1 MKKLLTLIAL
11 MICLTNLKAQ
21 FVTIPDA
28 NFVAWLQTNVPSA
41 MNGSQMDTTSLAVT
55 LRTHSIL
62 NNLAITDLTGIQYF
76 DSLRVLDFGNRS
88 QGTTYNNLT
97 NLPNLPSRLDTLI
110 CESNNLTIL
119 PTLPFSIKYLNC
131 YNNSLTNL
139 PNLPNTLKY
148 LSCGGNNLTNLPLLP
163 TALTFLECAYN
174 NINTLP
180 ILPSTLLELN
190 CSANAS
196 ISVLPTLPNE
206 LKILLCHSCSLSF
219 LAALPDSLSYLSVN
233 GNPIS
238 ILPTLPQK
246 LNTLYCNT
254 TNISSVPIL
263 PNTLKELSLDG
274 NINLT
279 SLPSLPS
286 DLKELSCQS
295 CSLTSLPVLPD
306 SLRALWCRNNNI
318 TSISDLPKNME
329 IFAIAGNPITCL
341 PILPNSLQYIHIT
354 SQYISCIPN
363 YPPNVHFEG
372 QPNFLTP
379 PLCIYGDSINNP
391 NGCSIGDGI
400 KGYAYLDNNL
410 NCQNDLG
417 DTILN
422 NIKIKL
428 YDSTGNYLNQS
439 SSHLGIY
446 NFVQSLGTYRVVLD
460 TLNVPYKGYCHA
472 SGIDTIVQ
480 LTSINQDINNVNF
493 SLKCK
498 PGFDVGVQSVLSSG
512 IVFPGQTH
520 HLKIAAGD
528 MSQWYNLNCAS
539 GVSGQLTIN
548 VSGPVTYISPALG
561 SLTPLVSGTTFT
573 YNITDFGSVNFLN
586 DFSII
591 LKTDTTATSGDSIC
605 VSVNVTPISG
615 DSDVSNNSYNLC
627 YGVVNSYD
635 PNMKEVYPTDVAPG
649 FNDWFTYTIHFQNTG
664 NAPAFNIRLVDTLD
678 TNLDLETFKV
688 INYSHNNTWS
698 INNKVAFF
706 NFQNIQLP
714 DSTTDSEGSK
724 GYIQYKI
731 KPKNNL
737 GAGTKIKNTAYI
749 YFDYNSPIVTNTTI
763 NEYSQVVSVK
773 ENFKEQLATVYPN
786 PSNGLFTIE
795 LSTKEKQNLQ
805 LFDMSGNVVLS
816 QTIENGKATIDANY
830 LAAGIYNISI
840 KGNDSVS
847 NKKLVI
853 VK

>member
-1 MKKLLTLIAL
+1 MKKSFTLLAFLL
-11 MICLTNLKAQ
+11 CLNNLKAQ

-41 MNGSQMDTTSLAVT
+41 MNGNQMDTTSLAVT
-55 LRTHSIL
+55 SKTHSIL

-76 DSLRVLDFGNRS
+76 DSLRVLDFGNRP

-163 TALTFLECAYN
+163 TSLTFLECAYN
-174 NINTLP
+174 NISTLP
-180 ILPSTLLELN
+180 ILPSTLLELICN
-190 CSANAS
+190 DNAS
-196 ISVLPTLPNE
+196 ITLLPTLPNE
-206 LKILLCHSCSLSF
+206 LKTLLCHSCSLSF

-263 PNTLKELSLDG
+263 PSTLKELSLDG

-279 SLPSLPS
+279 SLPSLPY

-306 SLRALWCRNNNI
+306 SLRALWCRNNQI
-318 TSISDLPKNME
+318 TSVPDLSKNME
-329 IFAIAGNPITCL
+329 ILAIGGNPISCL
-341 PILPNSLQYIHIT
+341 PILPNSLQYLDIRVT
-354 SQYISCIPN
+354 LISCIPN
-363 YPPNVHFEG
+363 HPQNIIFEG
-372 QPNFLTP
+372 VPSFTIP
-379 PLCIYGDSINNP
+379 PLCIYGDSITNP

-400 KGYAYLDNNL
+400 KGYTYIDNDL
-410 NCQNDLG
+410 NCQKNSG
-417 DTILN
+417 DITLN

-428 YDSTGNYLNQS
+428 FDSNGNYLNQS
-439 SSHLGIY
+439 SSHSGMY
-446 NFVQSLGTYRVVLD
+446 NFVQSLGTYQVILD
-460 TLNVPYKGYCHA
+460 TVNVPYKGYCHT
-472 SGIDTIVQ
+472 SKIDTIVQ
-480 LTSINQDINNVNF
+480 LTSINQDINDVNF

-498 PGFDVGVQSVLSSG
+498 PGFDLGVQSILTNG
-512 IVFPGQTH
+512 IVFPGQNH

-528 MSQWYNLNCAS
+528 MSQWYNLNCVA
-539 GVSGQLTIN
+539 GISGQVVIN
-548 VSGPVTYISPALG
+548 VSGPVRFIAPANGALI
-561 SLTPLVSGTTFT
+561 PIVSGTTFT
-573 YNITDFGSVNFLN
+573 YNIADFGSVNFTN
-586 DFSII
+586 DFDII
-591 LKTDTTATSGDSIC
+591 LKTDTTASTGDSIC
-605 VSVNVTPISG
+605 VSVNITPISG
-615 DSDVSNNSYNLC
+615 DGNINNNTYHLC

-635 PNMKEVYPTDVAPG
+635 PNMKEVYPINVEP
-649 FNDWFTYTIHFQNTG
+649 NYEDWLTYTIHFQNTG

-678 TNLDLETFKV
+678 SNLNLETFKV
-688 INYSHNNTWS
+688 INYSHNNTWA
-698 INNKVAFF
+698 INNKVVFF

-714 DSTTDSEGSK
+714 DSTSDSEASK

-731 KPKNNL
+731 KPKSNL
-737 GAGTKIKNTAYI
+737 GVGTKIKNTAYI
-749 YFDYNSPIVTNTTI
+749 YFDYNSPIRTNTTI
-763 NEYSQVVSVK
+763 NEYTQAVSIK
-773 ENFKEQLATVYPN
+773 ENFKALLSTIYPN
-786 PSNGLFTIE
+786 PTNGCFTIE
-795 LSTKEKQNLQ
+795 LNSKEKLLIQ
-805 LFDMSGNVVLS
+805 LFDITGNIVLS
-816 QTIENGKATIDANY
+816 QTIENGKATIDASY
-830 LAAGIYNISI
+830 LSAGIYNISI
-840 KGNDSVS
+840 KGNSGII
-847 NKKLVI
+847 NKKMVI
-853 VK
+853 AK